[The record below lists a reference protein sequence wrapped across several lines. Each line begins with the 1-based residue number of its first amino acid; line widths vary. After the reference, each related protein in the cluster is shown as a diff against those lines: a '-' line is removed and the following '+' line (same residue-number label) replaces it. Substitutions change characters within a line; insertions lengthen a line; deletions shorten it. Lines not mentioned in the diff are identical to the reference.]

1 MLPLEEV
8 QAMLAASTSR
18 FDEEV
23 SKVEDKLNDV
33 REEMKEL
40 KVQLYARF
48 GKAINLET

>member
-1 MLPLEEV
+1 MLPLEQV
-8 QAMLAASTSR
+8 QTMLAASTSR
-18 FDEEV
+18 IDEEV
-23 SKVEDKLNDV
+23 SKVEDKLSDV

>member
-8 QAMLAASTSR
+8 QTMLAASTSR
-18 FDEEV
+18 IDEEV
-23 SKVEDKLNDV
+23 SKVEENLSDV

-40 KVQLYARF
+40 KAQLYARF